1 MHQKDFGKVKN
12 KIYDILGWFVDYS
25 MSAVIAMEFP
35 IGKGFF
41 ETIADT
47 HLVEVKE
54 CKQMEVNMN
63 IDLRKNEMLLQLQK
77 LRKECEILIER
88 TYTYREDLLNVKNEE
103 ETRQFDETHDLEE
116 GLEIIRLF

>member
-1 MHQKDFGKVKN
+1 
-12 KIYDILGWFVDYS
+12 
-25 MSAVIAMEFP
+25 
-35 IGKGFF
+35 
-41 ETIADT
+41 
-47 HLVEVKE
+47 
-54 CKQMEVNMN
+54 MN

-103 ETRQFDETHDLEE
+103 GARQFDETHDLEE

>member
-1 MHQKDFGKVKN
+1 
-12 KIYDILGWFVDYS
+12 
-25 MSAVIAMEFP
+25 
-35 IGKGFF
+35 
-41 ETIADT
+41 
-47 HLVEVKE
+47 
-54 CKQMEVNMN
+54 MN